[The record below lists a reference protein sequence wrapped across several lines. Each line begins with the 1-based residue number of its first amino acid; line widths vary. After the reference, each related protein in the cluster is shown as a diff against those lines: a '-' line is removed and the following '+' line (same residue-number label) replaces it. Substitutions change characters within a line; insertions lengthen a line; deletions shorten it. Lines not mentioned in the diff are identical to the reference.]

1 MFAPTNAA
9 FALVQA
15 AVDALTN
22 SDLSDV
28 LQYHVGDTLAAAA
41 ADLTDG
47 QQINTL
53 FAPHVLTVDK
63 HSGASVILVAET
75 NNATVSV
82 ADVICSNGVVH
93 IIDGVLL
100 PDLSSTAFILA

>member
-15 AVDALTN
+15 TVDALTN

-41 ADLTDG
+41 NLTDG